1 MNKIFIN
8 ALSLLFAAHLCA
20 QSPTGG
26 PDSYGYTWRTS
37 SDPLGPSYNWID
49 IATDPAAFLVSGLAD
64 DNSVGPFPIGF
75 MFEYYGTMYNSFMIC
90 SNGCIRMGNAQGG
103 SSVLAHPF
111 PTIPNPNSVN
121 AYIAPFATD
130 LLFDP
135 SINPPA
141 EAFYRTSAGNDSL
154 IVSWVSVPFWSAT
167 GPGYSGENTF
177 QLILEK
183 NTNRITFQYQTQTG
197 TSINTQNFITVGIE
211 SPTGLTGLNPL
222 YDVYPA
228 PGTAIRF
235 DLGEYN
241 KAKGHVFADL
251 NSNNVQDG
259 AEPNLSGK
267 LLTNLQNT
275 TFALTDLN
283 GDYTFSV
290 PDTSAFDIHPP
301 FIALHYSAVPAS
313 HTGFMTGPNQ
323 VDSLNDFMYQPDSI
337 FDDLEVALSAGPF
350 RPGFISAYVVY
361 YSNKGTT
368 TLSPQL
374 VLHKDPALSY
384 ITSTIPASVVSPD
397 SIVMVLPQL
406 LPLQSGTAQ
415 VTFKLDSTT
424 SIGTLLMADTQL
436 TPVANDAYPQ
446 NNADTL
452 ISTVGGSFDPNDI
465 TVDKVSIS
473 ADSILNP
480 PYLTYLIRFQN
491 TGTDTAFNV
500 YVVNE
505 IPLEL
510 DLSSFEMLGASHPY
524 QLRLDAS
531 TRRLI
536 FDFPSVLLPD
546 STTNGPASHGF
557 IFYRM
562 RPPATL
568 QPGDTIANSAA
579 IYFDFNAPVLTN
591 TAITIIQ
598 TPTGINTLSGSSR
611 ELLLFPNPVS
621 DMLHVKSPLLNS
633 GRAQISVLDL
643 SGRFLMKLQNSA
655 REDVL
660 TVNTA
665 HLLPGVYMLELRSSS
680 GVVRGK
686 FMKQ

>member
-1 MNKIFIN
+1 MNKTLII
-8 ALSLLFAAHLCA
+8 ALLLLYAAPVCA

-49 IATDPAAFLVSGLAD
+49 ISTDPAAFLVTSLTD

-103 SSVLAHPF
+103 SSVLAQPF
-111 PTIPNPNSVN
+111 ATIPNPNSVN
-121 AYIAPFATD
+121 AFIAPFATD

-154 IVSWVSVPFWSAT
+154 IVSWVSVPFWAAT

-197 TSINTQNFITVGIE
+197 TSINAQNFITVGIE

-241 KAKGHVFADL
+241 KAKGHVFVDL

-259 AEPNLSGK
+259 TEPNLAFK
-267 LLTNLQNT
+267 LLTNIQNAT
-275 TFALTDLN
+275 YALTDIN

-290 PDTSAFDIHPP
+290 PDTSTFDIYPP
-301 FIALHYSAVPAS
+301 PILHYSAVPANHS
-313 HTGFMTGPNQ
+313 GFMTGPNQ
-323 VDSLNDFMYQPDSI
+323 VDALNDFMYQPDSI

-350 RPGFISAYVVY
+350 RPGFISACIVY

-368 TLSPQL
+368 TLTPQL

-384 ITSTIPASVVSPD
+384 LTSTIPASVISPD

-424 SIGTLLMADTQL
+424 SIGTVLMADAQL
-436 TPVANDAYPQ
+436 TPVANDATPQ

-452 ISTVGGSFDPNDI
+452 YATVGGSFDPNDI
-465 TVDKVSIS
+465 TVDRVSIS
-473 ADSILNP
+473 TDSILNP
-480 PYLTYLIRFQN
+480 PDLTYLIRFQN

-500 YVVNE
+500 YIVNDV
-505 IPLEL
+505 PPEL
-510 DLSSFEMLGASHPY
+510 DLSTFEMLGASHPN

-546 STTNGPASHGF
+546 SNTNEPASHGF
-557 IFYRM
+557 ILYRM

-568 QPGDTIANSAA
+568 QSGDTIANSAA

-591 TAITIIQ
+591 TAITAIQ
-598 TPTGINTLSGSSR
+598 TSTGINSLSGNNG
-611 ELLLFPNPVS
+611 EMLLFPNPVS
-621 DMLHVKSPLLNS
+621 EVLSIKSPLLKT
-633 GRAQISVLDL
+633 GIVQLSVLDL
-643 SGRFLMKLQNSA
+643 SGRLLMNLHTYTGENL
-655 REDVL
+655 L

-665 HLLPGVYMLELRSSS
+665 HLMSGVYILELRRSS
-680 GVVRGK
+680 GMMRRK
-686 FMKQ
+686 FVKQ